1 MVNSVRACLSLMSSF
16 VESMDIYSW
25 GVKENQAWN
34 CGEGTKSVGISHQS
48 GAITCSSELI
58 IDNMSFNV
66 VYVDESIP
74 NVEVIADEF
83 FLLNVNCDLE
93 DYVLSDGKIFEQCQF

>member
-48 GAITCSSELI
+48 GAITCSSSELI

-83 FLLNVNCDLE
+83 FN
-93 DYVLSDGKIFEQCQF
+93 

>member
-1 MVNSVRACLSLMSSF
+1 MELWRRNKVCWDQSS
-16 VESMDIYSW
+16 D
-25 GVKENQAWN
+25 
-34 CGEGTKSVGISHQS
+34 
-48 GAITCSSELI
+48 GAITCSSSELI

-83 FLLNVNCDLE
+83 FN
-93 DYVLSDGKIFEQCQF
+93 